1 MKPMGAGTILKS
13 NTVTPLECLH
23 YAMSLPV
30 SIVITGYES
39 LTFLGQALETAR
51 SFSPLT
57 EERRPSLLA
66 KSAKAAGNSKYELYK
81 AETVHDG
88 TVQNPKW
95 LG

>member
-30 SIVITGYES
+30 SVVITGCES
-39 LTFLGQALETAR
+39 LTLLGQALEAAR

-66 KSAKAAGNSKYELYK
+66 KSAKAASNGKYELYK
-81 AETVHDG
+81 TDRNSARWHCTK
-88 TVQNPKW
+88 P
-95 LG
+95 